1 MGRCGAVRPSLTWA
15 VRPPAQRLRRQAIM
29 ERVGNCVFVRLRASV
44 FNRDPDAA
52 MGPIWERAE
61 ELGIL
66 VGAPH

>member
-1 MGRCGAVRPSLTWA
+1 
-15 VRPPAQRLRRQAIM
+15 M